1 MIKVLVVDDSSF
13 MRASVSHILSSD
25 KGIEVAG
32 MAVDGVD
39 ALKKVGELRP
49 DVVIL
54 DIDMPVMDG
63 LTALSYIMAKYPTPV
78 VMLSGLAEKDARIA
92 IMSLERGAVD
102 FIPKPSGVIS
112 YDIDTIRDEIIRKVK
127 IAAEVDVRKMQRGLS
142 LFTGTPP
149 QSPPYQGGDA
159 RGGRIGTVP
168 GSGKEI
174 VIIGASTGG
183 PKAVETVLAGIPH
196 NVSAAIIVVQ
206 HMSPLFIKSF
216 AERLHWESTLDVAV
230 ATGGEVVSPGKVY
243 LASNEG
249 VTAILKEGDDNI
261 ISVDR
266 GISPLETSHSI
277 DHTMRSAARRCGNCT
292 LGVLLTGVG
301 EDGAEGMKAIKDAGG
316 ATIAEDES
324 TCIVYG
330 MPKAAI
336 EMGVVDEIVPLPG
349 IAEAIMRM
357 V

>member
-25 KGIEVAG
+25 KEIEVAG
-32 MAVDGVD
+32 TAVDGVD

-49 DVVIL
+49 DVVLL

-92 IMSLERGAVD
+92 ILSVERGAVD

-112 YDIDTIRDEIIRKVK
+112 YDIDTIRDEIIAKVK
-127 IAAEVDVRKMQRGLS
+127 IAAEVDVKRISRVL
-142 LFTGTPP
+142 PP
-149 QSPPYQGGDA
+149 PSRSYPSGGV
-159 RGGRIGTVP
+159 GGEK
-168 GSGKEI
+168 KEI
-174 VIIGASTGG
+174 VVIGASTGG
-183 PKAVETVLAGIPH
+183 PRAVETVLAGIPH
-196 NVSAAIIVVQ
+196 GFSASIIVVQ

-216 AERLHWESTLDVAV
+216 AERLHWESALDVTV
-230 ATGGEVVSPGKVY
+230 AMGGEVVFPGRVY
-243 LASNEG
+243 LAPNEG
-249 VTAILKEGDDNI
+249 VTAILKEGDEKVI
-261 ISVDR
+261 
-266 GISPLETSHSI
+266 SI
-277 DHTMRSAARRCGNCT
+277 DKGVSSLAASRSIDQTMKSAARTCGKST
-292 LGVLLTGVG
+292 LGVLLTGAG
-301 EDGAEGMKAIKDAGG
+301 DDGVEGMKAIKDAGG
-316 ATIAEDES
+316 GTIAEDES

-336 EMGVVDEIVPLPG
+336 EMGVVDEVVPLHG

-357 V
+357 CDL